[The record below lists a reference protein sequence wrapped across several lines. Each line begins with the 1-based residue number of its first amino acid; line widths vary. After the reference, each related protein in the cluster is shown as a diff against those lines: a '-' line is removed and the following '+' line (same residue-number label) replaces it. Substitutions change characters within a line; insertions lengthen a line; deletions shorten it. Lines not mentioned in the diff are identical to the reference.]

1 MLRFVFIWPIGAS
14 LTFLDIYTT
23 KHRLVLLPLGQ
34 ILNLLQQPE
43 RSSVHSRYFP
53 VSSAQRP
60 PVAAPWRISVELPRH
75 PRAPGGHPHHYQGV
89 CRGPV
94 SGGPASSLPV
104 PPSVSSRRFTSL
116 ILPHKLSASF
126 LGFPSLL
133 LAPPGAVPTRSKFVP
148 GSSAV
153 LFGADFEGPGNSKIL
168 NLGEFGHVFIR
179 IYTFLI
185 LRNGIV

>member
-1 MLRFVFIWPIGAS
+1 MLRYNFIWPIRC
-14 LTFLDIYTT
+14 FFNIFRHYTT

-34 ILNLLQQPE
+34 TLNLLLQPE

-60 PVAAPWRISVELPRH
+60 PVAAHWRISVELPRH

-94 SGGPASSLPV
+94 SGGPASSLRG
-104 PPSVSSRRFTSL
+104 PPLSSSCRFTSL

-133 LAPPGAVPTRSKFVP
+133 LAPPGAVPPRSKFVP

-153 LFGADFEGPGNSKIL
+153 LFGADFKGPGNSKVL